1 MTLSI
6 SELRAAGRA
15 DLSGRWGESAMLTF
29 VYFIIVSILQGACS
43 AATLL
48 WAPGL
53 GEGLIGLLL
62 IPMYWGY
69 DMTFLSLHRNQD
81 GDPFDIGHLFD
92 GYTGGRFLR
101 VFTTIFL
108 YELFIILGLIL
119 LIIPGIY
126 LALNFALVPY
136 LIRDDAELRN
146 MSALRLSHEMMR
158 GHRLRLLGLCL
169 SFLGWILLALLF
181 TLGIGMFWVLPYISA
196 SMANFYEDV
205 KADYE
210 AQMSVTAET
219 DSEETDHYQK

>member
-69 DMTFLSLHRNQD
+69 EMTFLSLHRNQD

-92 GYTGGRFLR
+92 GYTCGRFLR

-108 YELFIILGLIL
+108 YELFIILGLVL

-136 LIRDDAELRN
+136 LIQDNAELRN

-181 TLGIGMFWVLPYISA
+181 TLGIGLFWVIPYMSA

>member
-29 VYFIIVSILQGACS
+29 VFVIIVSILQGTCS

-62 IPMYWGY
+62 LPMYWGY

-108 YELFIILGLIL
+108 YLIQD
-119 LIIPGIY
+119 
-126 LALNFALVPY
+126 N
-136 LIRDDAELRN
+136 AELRN

-181 TLGIGMFWVLPYISA
+181 TLGIGMFWVIPYICA
-196 SMANFYEDV
+196 SLANFYEDV

>member
-29 VYFIIVSILQGACS
+29 VYLVITSILQGASS

-53 GEGLIGLLL
+53 GEGLVGLLL
-62 IPMYWGY
+62 LPMYWSF
-69 DMTFLSLHRNQD
+69 DMTFLSLHQGQD

-92 GYTGGRFLR
+92 GYTGGRFVR
-101 VFTTIFL
+101 VFTTMLL
-108 YELFIILGLIL
+108 YYLFVILGLVL

-126 LALNFALVPY
+126 LALSYGLAPY
-136 LIRDDAELRN
+136 LIRDNAELRN
-146 MSALRLSHEMMR
+146 MAALRLSNEMMR

-181 TLGIGMFWVLPYISA
+181 TLGIGLLWVTPYMNA
-196 SMANFYEDV
+196 SLVNFYEDV

-210 AQMSVTAET
+210 VRMSVTAET